1 MINNPRRILIVEDD
15 PDSRADLR
23 KMMLCGSDRRYEF
36 SEAELGAI
44 ALKQVRESSNTPF
57 DCILLEYHLPD
68 LDAQEMLAAF
78 CDGNE
83 LPPCPIVVLTGSDHL
98 VGKELLRG
106 GAQDYLGKGWIT
118 SESLTR
124 AIDNAI
130 DRFAMLIDR
139 KKNELALRESEEKFR
154 SLLESAPDAMVIAD
168 QSGKIVLVNAETQRL
183 FGYSPSELVGNGI
196 EILIPSSARTHHVH
210 LRKAFTE
217 NPQVRTMGKGKILT
231 AKRKDGSE
239 FPVEIALSPI
249 VLGRA
254 ATFDLPEHSL
264 IEPEALADFSP
275 RSAGAPGSTG
285 LFISSSIRDISDRIF
300 KEKAILES
308 EARLSLGVEV
318 AGLALAEVDYNTG
331 LNHLTVDAARLF
343 GLAQDFLE
351 VPRET
356 VHAAFHPDDREELM
370 LRIAESLSPLGRG
383 WFAMDHRVLWP
394 NGEVHWLRVR
404 KQVYFEGEG
413 EERHPVRAM
422 LAVFDV
428 TAEKN
433 AAEIVRASGEFVRGV
448 LDSLPDHVVV
458 LDNLGT
464 VLAVNQPSDRHT
476 MENGATLSTAAV
488 GVNYLDLCRQS
499 IAKGGPDVHVMIEG
513 LEEVLNGSR
522 AEFKTE
528 YPCLAPGREEWF
540 SMHAQ
545 RMLSENAG
553 VILSHI
559 NITDSRMDKLRL
571 EDSETRFR
579 RLFEAAHDGILILD
593 ASTHKITHVNPFLTT
608 LLDYTADH
616 FLGKELWEIGF
627 LKDKQASVLAMQ
639 QLDATGSIRYEG
651 LPLEDRHGQKHPVEM
666 VANKYEEGTHPVIQC
681 NIRDISE
688 RRKLEK
694 QMLAQAAELSDLHRR
709 KDEFLAM
716 LSHELRSPLAPI
728 SNAVQLLGLPNKN
741 ESLLQKQARSI
752 IERQVGHLQHLVDD
766 LLEVSRI
773 TTGRV
778 RLRQE
783 QIAIGGVVDGAV
795 ETVRPLIDQR
805 KHELSLSL
813 PQETLWLNADAAR
826 LEQVLVNLL
835 TNAAKYTEA
844 GGHIWLS
851 VLQEGNE
858 CVLRVR
864 DTGVGIAPALL
875 PKIFDLFTQADRSL
889 DRSQGGL
896 GIGLALV
903 HRLTELHGGKVEVHS
918 ALGQGSEFVV
928 RLPLLAVESEHIAP
942 QAGVINH
949 TTVRP
954 LRVLVVD
961 DNVDTVLSFSILL
974 KAFGHTVFTAY
985 DGPAGVQAASDHQPD
1000 VVLLDIGL
1008 PGLNGYEVAKR
1019 IRQQPVLKNAVL
1031 VALTGYGQDTDRQ
1044 LSNQAGFNH
1053 HLVKPARLEQLRGIL
1068 ATAAERLMRSEEA
1081 SGPKDQKGTVT
1092 PS

>member
-1 MINNPRRILIVEDD
+1 MTDKPRRILIIEDD
-15 PDSRADLR
+15 PDGRADIR
-23 KMMLCGSDRRYEF
+23 KMILCGTDRRYEF
-36 SEAELGAI
+36 SEAELGAT
-44 ALKQVRESSNTPF
+44 ALKQIQENTNTPF

-68 LDAQEMLAAF
+68 LDAQEMLPAI
-78 CDGNE
+78 CGGRD
-83 LPPCPIVVLTGSDHL
+83 LPPSPIVVLTGSDRE

-118 SESLTR
+118 PESLTR

-130 DRFAMLIDR
+130 DRFAMLTDR
-139 KKNELALRESEEKFR
+139 KKNEMALKESEEKFR

-168 QSGKIVLVNAETQRL
+168 PSGKIVLVNAVTLRM
-183 FGYSPSELVGNGI
+183 FGYSRSELVG
-196 EILIPSSARTHHVH
+196 ERVEMLIPSIAHERHVH
-210 LRKAFTE
+210 LRTDFIAKPLT
-217 NPQVRTMGKGKILT
+217 RTMGKGKPLT
-231 AKRKDGSE
+231 ALRKDGSE

-249 VLGRA
+249 VLESGM
-254 ATFDLPEHSL
+254 L
-264 IEPEALADFSP
+264 
-275 RSAGAPGSTG
+275 
-285 LFISSSIRDISDRIF
+285 ISSSIRDISDRVTNA
-300 KEKAILES
+300 KAIVES
-308 EARLSLGVEV
+308 ESRLVLGVEV
-318 AGLALAEVDYNTG
+318 AGLALAEVDYTTG
-331 LNHLTVDAARLF
+331 LNQLTVDAARLF
-343 GLAQDFLE
+343 GLAQDFLV

-356 VHAAFHPDDREELM
+356 VHAAFHPDDRDELM
-370 LRIAESLSPLGRG
+370 IRIAESLSPTGRG
-383 WFAMDHRVLWP
+383 WFAMDHRVIWP

-404 KQVYFEGEG
+404 KQVYFEGDG
-413 EERHPVRAM
+413 DKRHPVRAV
-422 LAVFDV
+422 LALFDV

-448 LDSLPDHVVV
+448 LDSLPEHVVV

-476 MENGATLSTAAV
+476 LESGATLSTATV
-488 GVNYLDLCRQS
+488 GINYLDLCRQS
-499 IAKGGPDVHVMIEG
+499 IAKGGPDVREMIDG
-513 LEEVLNGSR
+513 LEEVLNGMRS
-522 AEFKTE
+522 EFKTE

-545 RMLSENAG
+545 RMQSENAG

-559 NITDSRMDKLRL
+559 NITDSRIAQRRL

-593 ASTHKITHVNPFLTT
+593 ASTYKITHVNPFLTT
-608 LLDYTADH
+608 LLDYPAEH
-616 FLGKELWEIGF
+616 FLGRELWEIGF
-627 LKDKQASVLAMQ
+627 LKDKQASVHAMQ
-639 QLDATGSIRYEG
+639 QLEKLGSIRYEG

-666 VANKYEEGTHPVIQC
+666 VANKYDEGLHPVIQC

-694 QMLAQAAELSDLHRR
+694 QMLSQAAELSDLHRR

-728 SNAVQLLGLPNKN
+728 ANAVQLLGLPNGV
-741 ESLLQKQARSI
+741 ESLLQRQARGI
-752 IERQVGHLQHLVDD
+752 IERQVGQLQHLVDD

-778 RLRQE
+778 QLRQE
-783 QIAIGGVVDGAV
+783 RVALRGIIDGAV
-795 ETVRPLIDQR
+795 ETARPLIDQR

-826 LEQVLVNLL
+826 LEQVVVNLL
-835 TNAAKYTEA
+835 TNAAKYTEE
-844 GGHIWLS
+844 GGHIWLN
-851 VLQEGNE
+851 VQAEGDE

-864 DTGVGIAPALL
+864 DTGIGIAPALL
-875 PKIFDLFTQADRSL
+875 PKIFDLFTQAERSL

-903 HRLTELHGGKVEVHS
+903 QRLTELHGGRVEVHS
-918 ALGQGSEFVV
+918 SVGQGSEFVV
-928 RLPLLAVESEHIAP
+928 RLPLMAIELADTNPTSEVEDPKI
-942 QAGVINH
+942 
-949 TTVRP
+949 VRP

-974 KAFGHTVFTAY
+974 RASGHDVFTAN
-985 DGPAGVQAASDHQPD
+985 DGLMAVQVANERRPD

-1019 IRQQPVLKNAVL
+1019 IRQQTSGKEVVLI
-1031 VALTGYGQDTDRQ
+1031 ALTGYGQDTDRE
-1044 LSNQAGFNH
+1044 LSAQAGFNH
-1053 HLVKPARLEQLRGIL
+1053 HLVKPARLEQVKEIL
-1068 ATAAERLMRSEEA
+1068 AAAAEQRV
-1081 SGPKDQKGTVT
+1081 KNTKK
-1092 PS
+1092 